1 MSDRDLPGIQ
11 PDKPAGGKSSNRG
24 CLFLFLVPILI
35 IVAIYT
41 FTPKDSS
48 RTDGY
53 LAESACEDAVRNQLR
68 SPSTAKFDSSHS
80 GSGSSFSVTGSVDA
94 ENGFGATVRAYY
106 SCSVTVSGGEAVA
119 RLTSFD

>member
-11 PDKPAGGKSSNRG
+11 PDKPSNSKSSNRG
-24 CLFLFLVPILI
+24 CLFFFLIPVII
-35 IVAIYT
+35 IVAIYA

-48 RTDGY
+48 RSDGY
-53 LAESACEDAVRNQLR
+53 LAELACEDAVKNQLR

-80 GSGSSFSVTGSVDA
+80 GSGPSFSVTGSVDA
-94 ENGFGATVRAYY
+94 ENGFGAMVRAYY
-106 SCSVTVSGGEAVA
+106 TCSVTVSGDEATA